1 MPYVSTYIYN
11 RKTKYMTVDNAEA
24 MIRQYGAVLQKS
36 IHPAVFQS
44 KKNLPCSIARL
55 KFAIYRYI
63 TELHRKNELKKEQIE
78 NMIVAYSHLSFFVED
93 GLVNQLNTIMIQ
105 KDDKSSY
112 TSQLKDDYKD
122 VIHSISLQKE
132 QLIREIKEFILE
144 CRVYVKN

>member
-1 MPYVSTYIYN
+1 
-11 RKTKYMTVDNAEA
+11 MTVDNAEA

-44 KKNLPCSIARL
+44 KKSLPCSIARM

-63 TELHRKNELKKEQIE
+63 TELHRKNELNKEQIE
-78 NMIVAYSHLSFFVED
+78 NMIVAYSHLSFFVD
-93 GLVNQLNTIMIQ
+93 DSLVNQLNAIMLQ
-105 KDDKSSY
+105 KDDNSSY
-112 TSQLKDDYKD
+112 TSKLKNDYKE